1 MGIFDFFKSN
11 KSRYNKKAEQGQQY
25 QSVYAVSD
33 DIDVNV
39 VNVDL
44 SEELEDHFLMVHE
57 EDSYACDDMEY
68 FEEHDDCEWEEN
80 E

>member
-11 KSRYNKKAEQGQQY
+11 KPRYNKKTEQGQQY

-33 DIDVNV
+33 DID

-57 EDSYACDDMEY
+57 EDSCACDDMEY
-68 FEEHDDCEWEEN
+68 LEEHDDCEWEED